1 MRTERALVSG
11 GAGLVGSNLCRA
23 LLATGMEV
31 VCVDNLSTS
40 DGSNL
45 DDLDDLDDL
54 VGPASP
60 RDYASSWPSWLSP

>member
-1 MRTERALVSG
+1 MRTERAFVSG

-45 DDLDDLDDL
+45 DDLDDL